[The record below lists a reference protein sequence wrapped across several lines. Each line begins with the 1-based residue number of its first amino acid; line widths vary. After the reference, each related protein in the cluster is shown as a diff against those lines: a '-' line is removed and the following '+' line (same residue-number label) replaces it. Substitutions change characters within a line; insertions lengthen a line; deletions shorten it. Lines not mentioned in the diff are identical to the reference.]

1 MLEQG
6 QLALMDFASANW
18 EFPFCDTTLNKDL
31 KKERARQRG
40 KTLPAGEEVVPT
52 PVEVPLTM
60 AQKRAKADAMQPA
73 GRVKGAGSWATPT
86 ALGVQGCA
94 FDLTPAPGAAG
105 AFAAPSPPAPAPP
118 APPALTSPPVSWA
131 RVLWPLASRAEGG
144 LSMSSAALCC

>member
-1 MLEQG
+1 M
-6 QLALMDFASANW
+6 
-18 EFPFCDTTLNKDL
+18 CDTALNKGL

-40 KTLPAGEEVVPT
+40 ETLPAGEVVVAT

-73 GRVKGAGSWATPT
+73 GRVKGAGSWATPI
-86 ALGVQGCA
+86 ALGVQGYA

-105 AFAAPSPPAPAPP
+105 AFARQASPPAP

-131 RVLWPLASRAEGG
+131 RVL
-144 LSMSSAALCC
+144 

>member
-1 MLEQG
+1 
-6 QLALMDFASANW
+6 MDFASAYW
-18 EFPFCDTTLNKDL
+18 GFPLRDTALNKDL

-40 KTLPAGEEVVPT
+40 ETLPAGEGVVAT
-52 PVEVPLTM
+52 PVEKPLTM

-118 APPALTSPPVSWA
+118 APPALTAPPVS
-131 RVLWPLASRAEGG
+131 
-144 LSMSSAALCC
+144 